1 MLVDSVRCSSVLTA
15 GVFETLGT
23 LSRYPLMIAL
33 VTRFLFG
40 EGRCALRTPTPVTP
54 SWGGD
59 RKATVLKR
67 LEGPQPMTVGRSR
80 VHPIGTAPGRRI
92 VTFTTPRRTDNGS
105 R

>member
-40 EGRCALRTPTPVTP
+40 EGRCALRTPTPITP
-54 SWGGD
+54 SRGEDCRAVQSTSHRNGAGKKD
-59 RKATVLKR
+59 RH
-67 LEGPQPMTVGRSR
+67 S
-80 VHPIGTAPGRRI
+80 
-92 VTFTTPRRTDNGS
+92 TTPRRTVNGS